1 MNRASELR
9 NLRSCIPAMKP
20 QDTQAASIQWGIEL
34 ETRIPANSGI
44 AVGGYHRGHA
54 VRVGLDATTGLPLN
68 APSFNGECWRGE
80 RDGSIRCDANQS
92 PCEFVSP
99 ILHGE
104 AGVEHLVKFVGW
116 LNAIGA
122 SVNHSCGC
130 HITVGIESITGT
142 ADLDVNS
149 DFIRKLAHIARWHA
163 RCLYGQTGTDR
174 HLNHYS
180 HPLYETTGKAM
191 RKMITCEE
199 ERVKAECAE
208 QCGRGMVNFKKAF
221 RRDADGKFIG
231 VVEFRVFAGTVNI
244 EKILHH
250 LASVLGLCRRAQQVQ
265 CLGGFGKNKMQQKR
279 TQTASDGLRFLW
291 DYLGW
296 TGGARPVALGL
307 FGKLHSQFKTYRK
320 EAERLCAKFD
330 HDYPNANL

>member
-1 MNRASELR
+1 
-9 NLRSCIPAMKP
+9 MKP
-20 QDTQAASIQWGIEL
+20 QDLEAASIRWGIEL
-34 ETRIPANSGI
+34 ETRIPLNSGVT
-44 AVGGYHRGHA
+44 VGGYHNGFQ
-54 VRVGLDATTGLPLN
+54 VQGGLDANSGAVLA
-68 APSFNGECWRGE
+68 APTFSGHRWKAE
-80 RDGSIRCDANQS
+80 RDGSIRCDAGQM

-99 ILHGE
+99 ILHGAE
-104 AGVEHLVKFVGW
+104 GVEHLMQFVRW

-142 ADLDVNS
+142 ADLDANS
-149 DFIRKLAHIARWHA
+149 DFIRKLAHIARWHS

-180 HPLYETTGKAM
+180 HPLYETTSKAM

-221 RRDADGKFIG
+221 RRDASGRFIG

-244 EKILHH
+244 EKIMHH

-265 CLGGFGKNKMQQKR
+265 CLGGFGKNKVQQKR

>member
-1 MNRASELR
+1 
-9 NLRSCIPAMKP
+9 MKP
-20 QDTQAASIQWGIEL
+20 QDLEAASIRWGIEL
-34 ETRIPANSGI
+34 ETRIPINSGVN
-44 AVGGYHRGHA
+44 VGGYHNGYA
-54 VRVGLDATTGLPLN
+54 VQGGMDASNGAVLA
-68 APSFNGECWRGE
+68 APAFNGTRWKAE
-80 RDGSIRCDANQS
+80 RDGSIRCDAGQM

-99 ILHGE
+99 ILHGAE
-104 AGVEHLVKFVGW
+104 GVEHLMQFVRW

-122 SVNHSCGC
+122 TVNHSCGC

-142 ADLDVNS
+142 ADLDANS

-221 RRDADGKFIG
+221 RRDPDGKFIG

-250 LASVLGLCRRAQQVQ
+250 LASVLGLCRRAAQVQ
-265 CLGGFGKNKMQQKR
+265 CLGGFGKNKVQQAR
-279 TQTASDGLRFLW
+279 TKTASDGLRFLW

-296 TGGARPVALGL
+296 TGGARAVSLGL
-307 FGKLHSQFKTYRK
+307 FGKLHSEFRRYRK

-330 HDYPNANL
+330 RDYPNADL